1 MYSFLV
7 PDFHDNPVKS
17 RLAPGKKMVF
27 IQTQGHPDEN
37 AFNDLFP
44 RCEFFLRWYGFDPLM
59 LLRVCGTENPA
70 DDVARPAVQ
79 ARIAEIVKAL
89 TAAHV

>member
-1 MYSFLV
+1 
-7 PDFHDNPVKS
+7 
-17 RLAPGKKMVF
+17 
-27 IQTQGHPDEN
+27 
-37 AFNDLFP
+37 
-44 RCEFFLRWYGFDPLM
+44 M